1 MNHPDPTQGGGAEA
15 PRRDALQLI
24 IECLV
29 AHGWMT
35 DRVVTN
41 TVTKEFMT
49 AVGPKQASIWVAYSR
64 GADSHLLTGQYESQG
79 NNVLST
85 CWSWIA
91 ATARKS
97 EIDTTVDE
105 HLAKVAH
112 AIGETYA
119 VRLLKHCT
127 PRPGA

>member
-1 MNHPDPTQGGGAEA
+1 MSGRTRLDDGLGRHKHRHQGVHDGG
-15 PRRDALQLI
+15 R
-24 IECLV
+24 
-29 AHGWMT
+29 
-35 DRVVTN
+35 
-41 TVTKEFMT
+41 
-49 AVGPKQASIWVAYSR
+49 PKQASIWVAYSR

-97 EIDTTVDE
+97 EIATTVDE
-105 HLAKVAH
+105 HLAKVDH

-127 PRPGA
+127 PRSGA